1 MVMNQF
7 NDRKQLIVNILLII
21 FMVNGI
27 FGILCNNSICRNFMV
42 YIGVM
47 IIILY
52 TVLFYRRKSI
62 WNITFFD
69 LGILVAIFGYFFEN
83 VIVMN
88 IALGFLLLSH
98 DDKTY

>member
-1 MVMNQF
+1 MMINPF
-7 NDRKQLIVNILLII
+7 NDRKQFIVNILLII
-21 FMVNGI
+21 FAVNGI
-27 FGILCNNSICRNFMV
+27 FGILCNNGIYRNFMV
-42 YIGVM
+42 SIGV
-47 IIILY
+47 ILIILY
-52 TVLFYRRKSI
+52 PVIFYRNKST